1 MIWQD
6 HNRKGL
12 LRLDKKLLRINRM
25 TELLQQRRSSTVREL
40 AGELKVSEMT
50 VRRDLEV
57 LMDGDIVTVAHGHVL
72 LKNPQARPVIGPDY
86 EWAYENSS
94 HFEEKERIARFA
106 ASMIEPGDMVILD
119 VGSTLER
126 LPRHIPADMDFSAMC
141 FSVSVFNQLRQRPNR
156 RLILGGG
163 SYHHATDMCES
174 PENVA
179 MVNNLRANKVFLSAG
194 GVHRELGVT
203 CTYQYEVDL
212 KLAAISSSK
221 TRILVTD
228 SSKFGNVRVAFYA
241 HLSQFDAIVTDTG
254 LPEDWRAWIG
264 EAGIKLHLL

>member
-174 PENVA
+174 PENVT
-179 MVNNLRANKVFLSAG
+179 MVNNLRANKVFLS
-194 GVHRELGVT
+194 
-203 CTYQYEVDL
+203 
-212 KLAAISSSK
+212 AAISSSK

-254 LPEDWRAWIG
+254 LPEDWREWIG